1 MNLRLLLQLKKSQTQ
16 NSMFYITPLYKFSKQ
31 AKLINIK
38 NQLMPL
44 DTSMG
49 SVVVT
54 VAGTLELRRFSQ
66 YFIY

>member
-16 NSMFYITPLYKFSKQ
+16 NSMYFITPLYKFSKQ

-38 NQLMPL
+38 KQLMPL

-49 SVVVT
+49 SVTVT
-54 VAGTLELRRFSQ
+54 GTGTLELLRFLQ